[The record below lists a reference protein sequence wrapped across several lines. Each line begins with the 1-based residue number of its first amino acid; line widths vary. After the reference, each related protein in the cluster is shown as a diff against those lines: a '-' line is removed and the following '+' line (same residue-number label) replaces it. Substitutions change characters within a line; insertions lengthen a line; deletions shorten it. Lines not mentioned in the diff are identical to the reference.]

1 MRFDRRLGVDGQDV
15 MPAMREFSASARSWD
30 IGSVEFRGKHVVGTI
45 AEARVAQG
53 NLGRLLESLLAA
65 PAMGRCRRWAG
76 RRRQALFQRI
86 PVELRPPPRPRETR
100 GYRRESELNARAE
113 PPSVLGW
120 RASRVRCCKPPPTKL
135 GRGKARRRFDRAQ
148 LQSWDPDPRR
158 RFANPAALV
167 LVRHG
172 Q

>member
-15 MPAMREFSASARSWD
+15 MPASHQPIGDQRAWQRRCVRPAHLYAMREFSASARSWD
-30 IGSVEFRGKHVVGTI
+30 IGSVEFRGKHVDVTI

-76 RRRQALFQRI
+76 RRRQVLFQRI

-113 PPSVLGW
+113 PPSVLRW
-120 RASRVRCCKPPPTKL
+120 CASRVRCCKPPPTKP
-135 GRGKARRRFDRAQ
+135 GMEKG
-148 LQSWDPDPRR
+148 
-158 RFANPAALV
+158 
-167 LVRHG
+167 
-172 Q
+172 